1 MPTVISEGDGEL
13 NRSGTLLVA
22 RLDKAVASLEEKQ
35 AKFAAY
41 LQEIKQKEEEIAD
54 LRARLYEA
62 MEEQGVK
69 KLENDHIIVTA
80 IWPTKK
86 HTFDMKKLSATD
98 PVLYK
103 QVDELVGKDTE
114 VRGYAKISLKKQDMD
129 IKRIK

>member
-22 RLDKAVASLEEKQ
+22 RLDKAVVSLEEKQ
-35 AKFAAY
+35 AEFAAY

-54 LRARLYEA
+54 LRVRLYEA

-86 HTFDMKKLSATD
+86 HTFDMKKLSATN
-98 PVLYK
+98 PTLYK

-114 VRGYAKISLKKQDMD
+114 VRGYAKIF
-129 IKRIK
+129 IKEK